1 MLAFRTR
8 IVTICCTQAFIE
20 IQIDEPLTSVEGV
33 DQPVVVEAL
42 EEPRGRQG
50 PDVAHV
56 VLELGFSVCS
66 LL

>member
-1 MLAFRTR
+1 MM
-8 IVTICCTQAFIE
+8 
-20 IQIDEPLTSVEGV
+20 SVEGL

-42 EEPRGRQG
+42 EEPRGREG

-56 VLELGFSVCS
+56 VLELRFGVGS